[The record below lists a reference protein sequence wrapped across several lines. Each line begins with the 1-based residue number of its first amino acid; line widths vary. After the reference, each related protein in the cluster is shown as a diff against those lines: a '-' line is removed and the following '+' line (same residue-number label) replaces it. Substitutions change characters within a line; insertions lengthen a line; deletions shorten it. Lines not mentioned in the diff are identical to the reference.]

1 MIRKREK
8 QIKFRVTEEELKLIK
23 SKIEDSKL
31 KQTEF
36 FISCATNKEIVII
49 GGLKELAF
57 EVNKIGNNLNQ
68 LTKIANREKEI
79 DQIELK
85 KAREELSEVWQL
97 LRQLIQNQV

>member
-8 QIKFRVTEEELKLIK
+8 QIKFRVTEEELQLIK
-23 SKIEDSKL
+23 KNIETSKMN
-31 KQTEF
+31 QTEF
-36 FISCATNKEIVII
+36 FISCAGNKEIVVVE
-49 GGLKELAF
+49 GLKELAF

-68 LTKIANREKEI
+68 LTKIANTEKEI

-97 LRQLIQNQV
+97 LRQLIQKQG